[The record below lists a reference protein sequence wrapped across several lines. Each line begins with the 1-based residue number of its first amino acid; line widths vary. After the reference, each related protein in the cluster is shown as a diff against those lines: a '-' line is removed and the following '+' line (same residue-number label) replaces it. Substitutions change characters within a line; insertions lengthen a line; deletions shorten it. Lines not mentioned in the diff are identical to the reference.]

1 MEDVNANDK
10 PDWQKEIKS
19 NIGMNLAGLYLEGG
33 DMEKTIS
40 SHRWWLEHCSRRDVL
55 VMRYVIRLSRN
66 FNRYEKFEYTLEVL
80 EGSMDM
86 MKILGNVIPRQK
98 VFHPH
103 SYCFH
108 RIASYL
114 CSALLFQW

>member
-40 SHRWWLEHCSRRDVL
+40 SHRWWLEHCSSRDVL

-103 SYCFH
+103 SYCFQQ
-108 RIASYL
+108 IASYL